1 MQSTPNCLWVF
12 VLVLELLSYYI
23 LALKY
28 SKIVFLNSLNVKLRS
43 TDGTFIFYFP
53 PSSSSFSSSSHH
65 LSIPLQH
72 KVIHSPNFVFTFRLI
87 EVFCVFFSCCF
98 FLTLMRNGG
107 IPVLGLT
114 FITHPSHKHTDT
126 HMQLSTVNN
135 SLTKLATLH
144 KLPTLHIA
152 ILIIIIIKT

>member
-98 FLTLMRNGG
+98 FFNPHEKWRHSSVGPDFHYSPFTQ
-107 IPVLGLT
+107 
-114 FITHPSHKHTDT
+114 THRYTHAAVDGKQLIDKIGHT
-126 HMQLSTVNN
+126 S
-135 SLTKLATLH
+135 
-144 KLPTLHIA
+144 
-152 ILIIIIIKT
+152 